1 MKKIPFI
8 LSLLICML
16 SISYVTY
23 AEDAPVLNTVEIV
36 LDITESPGNAEFDA
50 QLQLTDGNGTY
61 LSTVHANP
69 EDTTLTASFS
79 VSAYAPGKKF
89 KLSILSGLESIQYYD
104 TVYTKGQTVEVQTY
118 TSLIE
123 GVPTPNNTFHLHA
136 VPTNTKPVEFYRD
149 FKPINIYPAPRYYDG
164 VLYVPASEGARSMDI
179 SNIEYDINTGK
190 ITYWILTTPIYL
202 QVGSKEVT
210 AFGSTYY
217 LEREVM
223 TFDEIPFVPLLSFA
237 EIVEAN
243 VIIQNEPDHV
253 NAVVSGAEAVPR
265 VFRNEAAIEYI
276 NSTNLT
282 SDTEYL
288 IWVSKADYKL
298 RVFKGTTGNWSL
310 IKDITCA
317 IGKLSSPTCTGT
329 FKYYERVKM
338 WPYAKYYVG
347 PIMRFNGGY
356 AIHTTLLQYNG
367 VPYDNRVGMNLSAG
381 CVRLQPQDMYWLIDL
396 IPMYT
401 TVHIT
406 NF

>member
-1 MKKIPFI
+1 MKRLFLI
-8 LSLLICML
+8 LSML
-16 SISYVTY
+16 VCIFTISNITY
-23 AEDAPVLNTVEIV
+23 AEDLPVLNTVEIV
-36 LDITESPGNAEFDA
+36 LDITESPGNVEFDA
-50 QLQLTDGNGTY
+50 QLQLIDGANKY
-61 LSTVHANP
+61 ISAVHFAENDTV
-69 EDTTLTASFS
+69 LTVSFA
-79 VSAYAPGKKF
+79 VPNYTPGKKF
-89 KLSILSGLESIQYYD
+89 KLCISDGLESIQYYN
-104 TVYTKGQTVEVQTY
+104 TVYKKGQYVEVQTY
-118 TSLIE
+118 TALID
-123 GVPTPNNTFHLHA
+123 GVPTPNYTFHLHA
-136 VPTNTKPVEFYRD
+136 VPTMTKPLEFYRD
-149 FKPINIYPAPRYYDG
+149 FNPINIYPAPRYYDG
-164 VLYVPASEGARSMDI
+164 VLYVPASQGAKSMDI
-179 SNIEYDINTGK
+179 SYIEYDINTGK

-210 AFGSTYY
+210 AFGDTYY

-223 TFDEIPFVPLLSFA
+223 TFEEIPFVPLLSFA
-237 EIVEAN
+237 EIVDAD
-243 VIIQNEPDHV
+243 VIIQSEPDHV
-253 NAVVSGAEAVPR
+253 NAVVSGAQAVPR
-265 VFRNEAAIEYI
+265 VFRNQAAIEYI
-276 NSTNLT
+276 NSTTLT

-288 IWVSKADYKL
+288 IWVSKAEYKL

-317 IGKLSSPTCTGT
+317 VGKLSSPTCTGT